1 MKIEIGEKYD
11 FEIEKSDIESLAS
24 GSIIA
29 TYYNLGNPVYVE
41 LIINKSLSAEINK
54 FFANTNKK
62 SAIISIERT
71 SKSRYRITPTIVILN
86 RQRGAIQK

>member
-11 FEIEKSDIESLAS
+11 FEIEKSDIENLAR

-41 LIINKSLSAEINK
+41 LIINKSLSREINK
-54 FFANTNKK
+54 FFANNNRK
-62 SAIISIERT
+62 SGIISIERL
-71 SKSRYRITPTIVILN
+71 SKSKYRISPTIVILN
-86 RQRGAIQK
+86 RQRGAVQK